1 MTRPHFGIVNATFCN
16 VKASSPDPE
25 SECLYGIM
33 ELTPKAPISVQDMLY
48 YLPAATRYSLF
59 PFSAAAKKEMLHS
72 FPKEEEEEGSGATS
86 PFCCRQGDAQDLR
99 RLQGTREYHHQSR
112 PRSIRPLTIVASR
125 FIRQFGHKISAKK
138 KEVNSF
144 ISLKASRP

>member
-1 MTRPHFGIVNATFCN
+1 MQLSATSKHRLRTQREN
-16 VKASSPDPE
+16 VSV
-25 SECLYGIM
+25 
-33 ELTPKAPISVQDMLY
+33 ELTPKAPISVQDMPY
-48 YLPAATRYSLF
+48 YLPSATRYSLF

-72 FPKEEEEEGSGATS
+72 FPEEEEEEGSGATS

-99 RLQGTREYHHQSR
+99 RLQGTRKYHHQSR

-125 FIRQFGHKISAKK
+125 FIRHFGHKISAKK

-144 ISLKASRP
+144 ISLKAC